1 MPYRKTIYGDATTRL
16 RFSQKNVVNQQAI
29 NRLNHALDVF
39 RDSTG
44 LQPRGARGVLP
55 PEGMTTEQKEVFDS
69 IIENFL
75 NDSRSAQKIRQDYK
89 NAPLKDKDKKAKTI
103 QAQENVL
110 LKNERVASD
119 ERLHKEIY
127 SNTLKEVWELS
138 SKWIGKDDPN
148 KSNRVYKA
156 MIDTLD
162 EMDKKLENGIKY
174 MADANGNKLLDEY
187 GNPIPIDS
195 TKFFV
200 DNVIDKMES
209 GFY

>member
-1 MPYRKTIYGDATTRL
+1 MPYHKTIYGDATTRL

-55 PEGMTTEQKEVFDS
+55 PEGMTSEQKEVFDN

-75 NDSRSAQKIRQDYK
+75 KDSRSAQEIKQDYK
-89 NAPLKDKDKKAKTI
+89 DAPYKGDEKAETLKEKEDFLMK
-103 QAQENVL
+103 QERIAN
-110 LKNERVASD
+110 D
-119 ERLHKEIY
+119 ERLHKELY
-127 SNTLKEVWELS
+127 SKIIKEIWDIAKDNWLKD
-138 SKWIGKDDPN
+138 KDDVN
-148 KSNRVYKA
+148 RSNRVYKA

-162 EMDKKLENGIKY
+162 ELDNGLIS
-174 MADANGNKLLDEY
+174 DTEDEY
-187 GNPIPIDS
+187 IDS
-195 TKFFV
+195 
-200 DNVIDKMES
+200 VIDKMES